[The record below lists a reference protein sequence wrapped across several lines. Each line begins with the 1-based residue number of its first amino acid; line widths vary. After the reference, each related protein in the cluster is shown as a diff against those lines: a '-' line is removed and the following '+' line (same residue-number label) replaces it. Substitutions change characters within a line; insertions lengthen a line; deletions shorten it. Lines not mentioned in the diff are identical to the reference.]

1 MMLFDSSAIINLC
14 GERKIDKLLEG
25 STLDLAL
32 YEVGNAVWRQVHI
45 HRTITIDEGNTV
57 LDTVTEVIKRLEK
70 IEAENPLE
78 ILRIAVEEDLTYY
91 DASYLHTAIGNSLTL
106 VIDDQKLYT
115 AAKKHVETMKSDEI
129 NSL

>member
-1 MMLFDSSAIINLC
+1 MLFDSSAIINLC

-25 STLDLAL
+25 STLSLAP

-45 HRTITIDEGNTV
+45 HGAITVEEGSTV
-57 LDTVTEVIKRLEK
+57 LDTVAEVIKRMERM
-70 IEAENPLE
+70 EVESPLE

-91 DASYLHTAIGNSLTL
+91 DASYLHTAMRNNLTL
-106 VIDDQKLYT
+106 VTDDKKLYN

-129 NSL
+129 NPL